1 MNTNPG
7 PVGSVRAVDDECLLG
22 RGSEFEGKL
31 TFEGTVK
38 IVGKF
43 SGEIFSDGTLV
54 IGEGAKVQ
62 ATITVDTV
70 IIQGEVVGDIKARSG
85 VELHAPGRLQGNL
98 ETGSLVIQ
106 KGGVFDG
113 HCSMMSRDV
122 STRTAGGVVPV
133 AP

>member
-1 MNTNPG
+1 MNMNAGPIGSARPG
-7 PVGSVRAVDDECLLG
+7 DEDALLG

-31 TFEGTVK
+31 TFEGTVR

-43 SGEIFSDGTLV
+43 TGEIFSEGTLV
-54 IGEGAKVQ
+54 VGEGAKVQ

-98 ETGSLVIQ
+98 QTGSLVIQ

-113 HCSMMSRDV
+113 HCTMQSRE
-122 STRTAGGVVPV
+122 TARPV
-133 AP
+133 TIPPAVT

>member
-1 MNTNPG
+1 MNTNSG
-7 PVGSVRAVDDECLLG
+7 PVGPARSGDEDALLG

-31 TFEGTVK
+31 TFEGTVR

-43 SGEIFSDGTLV
+43 TGEIFSEGTLV
-54 IGEGAKVQ
+54 VGEGAKVH

-70 IIQGEVVGDIKARSG
+70 IVQGDVVGDIKAKSG

-98 ETGSLVIQ
+98 QTGSLVIQ

-113 HCSMMSRDV
+113 HCSMQGREPA
-122 STRTAGGVVPV
+122 RPAGVPPV
-133 AP
+133 TP